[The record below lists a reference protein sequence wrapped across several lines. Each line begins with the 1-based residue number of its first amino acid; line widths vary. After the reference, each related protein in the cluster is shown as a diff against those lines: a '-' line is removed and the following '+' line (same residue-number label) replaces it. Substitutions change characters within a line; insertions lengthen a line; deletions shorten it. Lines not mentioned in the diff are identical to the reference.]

1 MTIGTIILY
10 PTNAGNDVQNR
21 ALAGE
26 IPMPK
31 ISRVTASNGVPHADT
46 YNATTM
52 TGDISIAATKQAEQV
67 AVERLSDSAMRIT
80 AGFGPDTHLSI
91 TQIGVWLD
99 DGTLFAYGP
108 LPTAFEKGDG
118 IGVALPMVL
127 SRSAL
132 DQIQLDINIL
142 DVNALGAQLVAMVMA
157 RVLGLSNS
165 VVMELLAPLSHA
177 VKYSW
182 LAGSQKFQIEMFGFG
197 FTLLDIEPLDI
208 TGARARDDSLD
219 LAESASTLLSGDYL
233 VFDAANAE
241 QVRLLPAGNLDQG
254 RRRLQWDLLH
264 TYPATAQLAR
274 TNWTIT
280 PGNATCPAGGV
291 YFSGRVRLTDGD
303 VHRVFVYG
311 LTAPGAPTVDWRT
324 DAGEFVPAVLLES
337 RVHEGEWSEYAFEVP
352 AGQYFHLRVTT
363 PTATRIRAIVACN
376 TLRGVR
382 VVTPPTIVGNA
393 ARPGELVALA
403 LSAESRLVGGSVV
416 QFDLVSA
423 GLLTQHPATANAA
436 VATLTLAGE
445 AGEYRDIIATAVDDL
460 GNRSLSIAHRIE
472 LRDDAAPA
480 APVILTPAAN
490 ATGVSLT
497 PTLTITAPLIAG
509 ESHASTDWQIRAS
522 NGVDVV
528 WQALASAQL
537 TSMTVSEALPANTE
551 LQVWVRGRGS
561 VGTETAWG
569 SRGFVTVAST
579 FNVVGIVLIND
590 TVRHGFWQRVDEN
603 FNPISTNQ
611 YAFDGNATY
620 SGIVDQLIDGQ
631 YMVKIPKFY
640 CRAGIVPSGAYEG
653 KMFWMMSDG
662 PKSGFET
669 HPAFLYG
676 LHEEYGYRERN
687 QFWVGKY
694 QASLSDNKLQSI
706 PSVKPMHA
714 QSLSSAWTEAVA
726 RNVDGVSGF
735 MVWSWKQLSAI
746 RLLMLIENGG
756 CGGKFQSHGNP
767 NLLGSNVNTSDP
779 DVASQLDHGMV
790 NVDHPLLAPD
800 SGAGWRGIY
809 GLWSNIG
816 QVVSG
821 IALNGSGVELG
832 EGVDFTTYGYS
843 PNANGWGGG
852 GAPILYPQ
860 QVYDDSSNYAAG
872 FDMKIPLAFLP
883 SGYTNNIS
891 ESVLADGVKTLYDHN
906 APRRVFW
913 TGWYPTQNIETIGAW
928 TTFIAHGPTA
938 SGIGL
943 GARIAKY

>member
-31 ISRVTASNGVPHADT
+31 ISRVTASNGIPHADP
-46 YNATTM
+46 YNATTL
-52 TGDISIAATKQAEQV
+52 TGDISIAATKHAEQV

-80 AGFGPDTHLSI
+80 AGFGPETHLSI

-118 IGVALPMVL
+118 VGVALPMVL

-165 VVMELLAPLSHA
+165 VVMELLAPLSQA

-219 LAESASTLLSGDYL
+219 LAEAASTLLSGDYL

-393 ARPGELVALA
+393 ARPSEPVALA

-537 TSMTVSEALPANTE
+537 TSMTVDEALPANTE

-561 VGTETAWG
+561 LGTETAWG
-569 SRGFVTVAST
+569 SRGFVTQSNAST
-579 FNVVGIVLIND
+579 AGQEAIF
-590 TVRHGFWQRVDEN
+590 TTSTFWTIPAGVHS
-603 FNPISTNQ
+603 IS
-611 YAFDGNATY
+611 
-620 SGIVDQLIDGQ
+620 
-631 YMVKIPKFY
+631 
-640 CRAGIVPSGAYEG
+640 
-653 KMFWMMSDG
+653 
-662 PKSGFET
+662 
-669 HPAFLYG
+669 
-676 LHEEYGYRERN
+676 
-687 QFWVGKY
+687 
-694 QASLSDNKLQSI
+694 
-706 PSVKPMHA
+706 
-714 QSLSSAWTEAVA
+714 AVA
-726 RNVDGVSGF
+726 
-735 MVWSWKQLSAI
+735 I
-746 RLLMLIENGG
+746 
-756 CGGKFQSHGNP
+756 
-767 NLLGSNVNTSDP
+767 
-779 DVASQLDHGMV
+779 
-790 NVDHPLLAPD
+790 
-800 SGAGWRGIY
+800 GAG
-809 GLWSNIG
+809 
-816 QVVSG
+816 
-821 IALNGSGVELG
+821 GSGGHV
-832 EGVDFTTYGYS
+832 S
-843 PNANGWGGG
+843 AGGG
-852 GAPILYPQ
+852 GALAYMNNIGVTPGERLSVIVGDVFAENVELLSGGYSGLYYGSQ
-860 QVYDDSSNYAAG
+860 NDFIFMARGGSSNQAIISNEGGSVYTSASYTPAIGYPGGTGISGGGGAGGYLSAGGNGRSDSIGDNSSFFSYDGGNGGAYDFGINGMLGGGGVGLYGSIPGPANAGRGGSGGENANERMGGDYGGGGPKTAQPGQFSHGGRGAVRIIWGTDSAGTPRTFPNNAA
-872 FDMKIPLAFLP
+872 
-883 SGYTNNIS
+883 
-891 ESVLADGVKTLYDHN
+891 
-906 APRRVFW
+906 
-913 TGWYPTQNIETIGAW
+913 
-928 TTFIAHGPTA
+928 
-938 SGIGL
+938 
-943 GARIAKY
+943 